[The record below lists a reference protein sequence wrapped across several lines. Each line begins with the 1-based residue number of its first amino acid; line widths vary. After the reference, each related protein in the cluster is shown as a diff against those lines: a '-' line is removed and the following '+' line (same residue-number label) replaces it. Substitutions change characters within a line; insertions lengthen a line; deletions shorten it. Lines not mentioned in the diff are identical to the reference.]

1 MFDELKKKLE
11 NLNSILKDKNKGLD
25 RNNIKEYLIKNDIA
39 TIKKSKKLNEQE
51 LRAVSCD
58 KGVVAVDGSINNFG
72 GLYPHYISLI
82 RAVAL
87 CTKGYKAEYEDIYT
101 PLLEENMTQDED
113 AIKRR
118 ATMSK
123 MEIKAAMDAINNC
136 EANIIFMDGSLL
148 HYKID
153 CPYEW
158 DELKKSA
165 LYKNK
170 IIVGITEEVKTK
182 DIGEIL
188 IKDGQLYDEFIYDR
202 EILFNML
209 SEGEYLY
216 LKKEI
221 KTRKKDSGIKSFYAR
236 FSDDPQAIG
245 IDFLKEQEAVSEGIL
260 SLIYTLTFSKSR
272 GIPYLIDLVDVETKV
287 TDEKLKAL
295 IDGYLDKEVVEVY
308 FNPKRNKRGY

>member
-1 MFDELKKKLE
+1 MFDDLKNKLE
-11 NLNSILKDKNKGLD
+11 SLNAILKDKNKGLN
-25 RNNIKEYLIKNDIA
+25 RNKIKDYLVKNDIA
-39 TIKKSKKLNEQE
+39 NIKRANKLNEYE

-136 EANIIFMDGSLL
+136 ESNIIFMDGSLL

-158 DELKKSA
+158 DELKNSA

-170 IIVGITEEVKTK
+170 VIVGITEEVKTK

-188 IKDGQLYDEFIYDR
+188 KKDGQLDEDILYDR
-202 EILFNML
+202 EVLFNL
-209 SEGEYLY
+209 LNIGEYMY

-221 KTRKKDSGIKSFYAR
+221 KTSKKDSGIKSFYAR
-236 FSDDPQAIG
+236 FSDDPQVIG
-245 IDFLKEQEAVSEGIL
+245 IDFLKEQEAFSDSIL
-260 SLIYTLTFSKSR
+260 SLIYSLTFSKSR
-272 GIPYLIDLVDVETKV
+272 GIPYIIDLVDVETKI